1 MRKTEQYQLNQWDRS
16 DRILMEDF
24 NEDNARIDAA
34 LAALACGLA
43 LGLSL
48 KSCTAA
54 LAQAKGVKGRVEVVP
69 SPAPYTVIL
78 DYAHTPDA
86 LENVLQAV
94 KGFAKGRT
102 VALFGCGGDRDRTKR
117 PKMGRIAADNAD
129 FVIVTS
135 DNPRTEDPEAIL
147 SEILPGLAGWD
158 APYHVEPDRVK
169 AIHWA
174 LDQARAGDVVLLAG
188 KGHETYQ
195 EVMGEQRHLDER
207 EVIAEYFAENPGI
220 LPVGMI

>member
-1 MRKTEQYQLNQWDRS
+1 MG
-16 DRILMEDF
+16 
-24 NEDNARIDAA
+24 AVAA
-34 LAALACGLA
+34 ELADL
-43 LGLSL
+43 
-48 KSCTAA
+48 
-54 LAQAKGVKGRVEVVP
+54 VV
-69 SPAPYTVIL
+69 L
-78 DYAHTPDA
+78 
-86 LENVLQAV
+86 
-94 KGFAKGRT
+94 
-102 VALFGCGGDRDRTKR
+102 
-117 PKMGRIAADNAD
+117 
-129 FVIVTS
+129 TS